1 MRISDNTEF
10 GERVGLNAK
19 CNYWWVS
26 HGILSNVKLTI
37 IPSVPFTQKGCKSEY
52 NGIVLYYSS
61 HRVSGWKKCARHGKT
76 STQLNTHLDIIDEV
90 LSKDKFSQ
98 LPIPTIINLSKELNE
113 FWKTAGCETLYG
125 AVTSLMIGMTR
136 TIIQ

>member
-19 CNYWWVS
+19 NNYWWVS
-26 HGILSNVKLTI
+26 HGVLSNVKLTI
-37 IPSVPFTQKGCKSEY
+37 IPSVPFTLKGRKSEY
-52 NGIVLYYSS
+52 NGIVLYYTS
-61 HRVSGWKKCARHGKT
+61 HRVSGWENRVLHRKT
-76 STQLNTHLDIIDEV
+76 STQLYTHLDIIDEV

-113 FWKTAGCETLYG
+113 FWKTAGYENLYG

>member
-19 CNYWWVS
+19 GNYWWVS
-26 HGILSNVKLTI
+26 HGVLSNVKLTI
-37 IPSVPFTQKGCKSEY
+37 IPSVPFTLKGRKSEY
-52 NGIVLYYSS
+52 NGIELYYTS
-61 HRVSGWKKCARHGKT
+61 HRVSGWEKHVLHRKT

-90 LSKDKFSQ
+90 LSENKFSQ
-98 LPIPTIINLSKELNE
+98 LPIPKIINLSKELNE
-113 FWKTAGCETLYG
+113 FWKTAGYENLYG

-136 TIIQ
+136 TIIH